1 MKIIHIDSGLGNQM
15 LSYCEYLA
23 LKKSNPDD
31 LCYIETAI
39 YEIPECEQVVCQWNG
54 YELERIFDLKTPNI
68 KDVLSSEQWHIFIN
82 KITESNFW
90 NKNWNWPI
98 YFTKALNEIGV
109 DVVNIRGDFETKGAT
124 LNGKESDT
132 LKSKIKKTTLFNVFE
147 YLKQNMIAESIIN
160 KLDFK
165 NQLFIQTN
173 KNIYTGQRLSFRFKN
188 SGIEQIDKEI
198 RASFSFK
205 EFTDK
210 KNLNAQERIK
220 STNSISIHCRRGDML
235 SYNVYCYKSGYFKR
249 AVNFIKRTIEH
260 PVFYIFCDSSSISW
274 AHENEKM
281 LGLDFKSDDVTF
293 IDWNKG
299 GDSWRD
305 MQLMSLCKHNI
316 ITKSSF
322 GWWGAYLNNNSN
334 KITISPDCR
343 INTTH
348 FF

>member
-23 LKKSNPDD
+23 LKKSNPND

-54 YELERIFDLKTPNI
+54 FEIERIFNLNTPNI
-68 KDVLSSEQWHIFIN
+68 KDILSCEQWNYFISEAT
-82 KITESNFW
+82 KSNFW
-90 NKNWNWPI
+90 NKNWNWPV
-98 YFTKALNEIGV
+98 YFTKILNDLGFTVE
-109 DVVNIRGDFETKGAT
+109 NIRGDFEAKGST
-124 LNGKESDT
+124 LNGKEIDT
-132 LKSKIKKTTLFNVFE
+132 WKSRIKKTTVYNKYE
-147 YLKQNMIAESIIN
+147 YLKQKFFSKDIVN

-165 NQLFIQTN
+165 KQLFIQTT
-173 KNIYTGQRLSFRFKN
+173 KSIYTGQRLSFRFKN

-198 RASFSFK
+198 RKAFSFE
-205 EFTDK
+205 EFTDF
-210 KNLNAQERIK
+210 KNLNIK
-220 STNSISIHCRRGDML
+220 SKIISSNSVSIHCRRGDML
-235 SYNVYCYKSGYFKR
+235 SYNVYCYKSGYFDR
-249 AVNFIKRTIEH
+249 AVKFIKGKIAN
-260 PVFYIFCDSSSISW
+260 PVFFIFCDSDSISW

-281 LGLDFKSDDVTF
+281 LGLNFRTDEVYF

-299 GDSWRD
+299 FDSWKD
-305 MQLMSLCKHNI
+305 MHLMSLCKHNI

-322 GWWGAYLNNNSN
+322 GWWGSYLNNNPN

>member
-160 KLDFK
+160 KLD
-165 NQLFIQTN
+165 
-173 KNIYTGQRLSFRFKN
+173 
-188 SGIEQIDKEI
+188 
-198 RASFSFK
+198 
-205 EFTDK
+205 
-210 KNLNAQERIK
+210 
-220 STNSISIHCRRGDML
+220 
-235 SYNVYCYKSGYFKR
+235 
-249 AVNFIKRTIEH
+249 
-260 PVFYIFCDSSSISW
+260 
-274 AHENEKM
+274 
-281 LGLDFKSDDVTF
+281 
-293 IDWNKG
+293 
-299 GDSWRD
+299 
-305 MQLMSLCKHNI
+305 
-316 ITKSSF
+316 
-322 GWWGAYLNNNSN
+322 
-334 KITISPDCR
+334 
-343 INTTH
+343 
-348 FF
+348 